1 MAMGYPSAGP
11 ENDRYAGTVEESLV
25 PRSLVWATNIDVLPP
40 ERLVSRR
47 DGYLAVRS
55 PTNPTHYWGNL
66 LIFDAAPGPRD
77 GERWEAVF
85 AAEFADDP
93 RVTHRTFAW
102 DRTDD
107 ARGAMDTEFRARGY
121 DVELSVG
128 MIASPDEIH
137 PHPRANADV
146 VVKALDPRLGGDD
159 ERHWEQVLELQAA
172 GRDPDSSE
180 TEEAHRVFSRARQA
194 ELRAMFRAGLG
205 AWYAAIDGDVVAGS
219 MGIVVTA
226 GRGARARRARFQAVD
241 TAVTHRRRGICSRLL
256 VDAARH
262 AVATYG
268 ATHLVIV
275 ADPDYHAAGIYESV
289 GFRPVER
296 VCGVCCPPPTR

>member
-1 MAMGYPSAGP
+1 
-11 ENDRYAGTVEESLV
+11 VKESLV
-25 PRSLVWATNIDVLPP
+25 PASLVWATSIDVLPP

-66 LIFDAAPGPRD
+66 LVFDDAPGPGD

-85 AAEFADDP
+85 AAEFADLP
-93 RVTHRTFAW
+93 RVRHRTFAW

-107 ARGAMDTEFRARGY
+107 ARGAMDSEFRGRGY
-121 DVELSVG
+121 DIDLSVG

-137 PHPRANADV
+137 PHPRANAEV
-146 VVKALDPRLGGDD
+146 VVKALDPEPGGDD
-159 ERHWEQVLELQAA
+159 ERHWHQVLELQAA

-180 TEEAHRVFSRARQA
+180 TEEAHRVFSRTRQA

-205 AWYAAIDGDVVAGS
+205 AWYVALDGHVVAGS
-219 MGIVVTA
+219 MGIVVT
-226 GRGARARRARFQAVD
+226 GGRARYQAVD
-241 TAVTHRRRGICSRLL
+241 TAVSHRRRGICSRLL

-268 ATHLVIV
+268 ATRFVIV
-275 ADPDYHAAGIYESV
+275 ADPDYHAAGVYESV
-289 GFRPVER
+289 GFRPIER
-296 VCGVCCPPPTR
+296 VCGVCRPPRTT